1 MFALPPAPAVV
12 PSLLI
17 GFSGGLDSTVLL
29 HRLHAEP
36 AFQGVLRA
44 IHVHHGLQPAADDW
58 AAHCQRTCDAWEVPL
73 RIVQVRVSADAGQG
87 MEAAARHARYAAFAE
102 AMSSGEVLVT
112 AHHLQDQA
120 ETFLLRALRASGVD
134 GLAAMRDWRA
144 FAGGWHWRPL
154 LDTSRAVLESHAS
167 QHGLAW
173 IDDPSNLH
181 TTHDR
186 NFLRRQVMPLLEQRW
201 PHAAAA
207 FARSASLA
215 RETADLLDRDDALA
229 LATIRTLDPAALS
242 VTALLALPPARRARV
257 LRRWLCQLELPPL
270 PAEGVRHI
278 ERDLLAAAADD
289 EAEFSWQGA
298 VVRRWRDLLHAESM
312 RPPLPADWQVE
323 WDTHQPLR
331 LPTGD
336 RLVLEGA
343 AWPTPLRVGA
353 RLGGERLRQPG
364 RAHSQALKKLLQAD
378 GIPPWERR
386 LLPLL
391 RDANGELLAAGD
403 LLLDARLDDWLR
415 RHGASLRW
423 ERAAALTAAR

>member
-29 HRLHAEP
+29 HRLHAEA

-44 IHVHHGLQPAADDW
+44 IHIHHGLQPAAEDW
-58 AAHCQRTCDAWEVPL
+58 AAHCQRICDDWGVPL
-73 RIVQVRVSADAGQG
+73 QIVHVRVPVDTGQG

-102 AMSSGEVLVT
+102 AMSPGEVLVT

-154 LDTSRAVLESHAS
+154 LDTSRDVLESHAR

-181 TTHDR
+181 TAHDR
-186 NFLRRQVMPLLEQRW
+186 NFLRQQVMPLLEQRW

-207 FARSASLA
+207 FARSAVLA
-215 RETADLLDRDDALA
+215 RESAGLLDHEDAQALA
-229 LATIRTLDPAALS
+229 MSRTLDPAALS
-242 VTALLALPPARRARV
+242 VTALLALSPARRARV
-257 LRRWLCQLELPPL
+257 LRRWLRELDLRPL
-270 PAEGVRHI
+270 PAEGARHI

-289 EAEFSWQGA
+289 EAEFSWQGV
-298 VVRRWRDLLHAESM
+298 VVRRWRDLLHAEPM

-323 WDTHQPLR
+323 WDTRSPLR

-353 RLGGERLRQPG
+353 RQGGERLRQPG
-364 RAHSQALKKLLQAD
+364 RAHSQALKKLLQAE

-391 RDANGELLAAGD
+391 RDTDGELLAAGD
-403 LLLDARLDDWLR
+403 LLLGARLDEWLR
-415 RHGASLRW
+415 GHGACLRW
-423 ERAAALTAAR
+423 ERTAP